1 MHEGWVLAF
10 SGVKGTEG
18 FSKQRAGE
26 CLSDKNIA
34 PKNTAQMVDCIR
46 QHNRTNVAKDAECLN
61 KWLNK
66 AEEIL

>member
-1 MHEGWVLAF
+1 
-10 SGVKGTEG
+10 
-18 FSKQRAGE
+18 
-26 CLSDKNIA
+26 
-34 PKNTAQMVDCIR
+34 MVDCIR